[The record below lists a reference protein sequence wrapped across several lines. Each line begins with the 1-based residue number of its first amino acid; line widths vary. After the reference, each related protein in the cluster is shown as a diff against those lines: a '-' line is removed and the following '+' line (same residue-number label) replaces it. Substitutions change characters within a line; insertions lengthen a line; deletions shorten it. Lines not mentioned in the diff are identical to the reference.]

1 MASSGSF
8 NTNGYQGRYL
18 TFSWSVSSQ
27 SIESNS
33 STISWSLKGAGNAS
47 SSWYN
52 AGNFK
57 VVINGVTV
65 YSSSTRIKL
74 YNGTVVASG
83 NLTIAH
89 GSDGTKT
96 FSASAQAGIYYV
108 AVNCTG
114 SGSWSLPTISRQ
126 ATLTSAPN
134 FTDEQNPKIIYSNS
148 AGSLVTSLQACI
160 SLTGSTDNI
169 AYRDIPKNG
178 TEYTFNLTTAE
189 RNILRS
195 ASPNSNTLSVIFYI
209 KTVIAD
215 QTYYSTLTRTL
226 TIVNANPTIS
236 GGSYR
241 DTNSATI
248 AITGNNQQIIQN
260 NSTVAFT
267 FGSLAAQKYATLRS
281 IEITVNAVTVTT
293 TLSGSSL
300 SNTTITF
307 GAINSSSNLS
317 ASIKLTDSRGNVSTA
332 SIALNML
339 AWSLPTA
346 IINCTRKNNY
356 YSDTDLKVNAD
367 YSSLGGNNTI
377 TIQYQTKE
385 SDGGSWSALQSLQDN
400 VTETLDLDNTE
411 AWDIKVIV
419 TDRLGSTTYN
429 LSIDKGI
436 PIVYFDR
443 LKRSVGFNC
452 FPNNES
458 SVESGGLVLDD
469 LVYIGSQTLL
479 DYQQLTSIGYVAVLG
494 TYDYKLIDGL
504 FSGVSIPQGYTRAYR
519 LTAQVSTNGGN
530 YAKLK
535 LNNIESNGACTWSG
549 QTMRALISTRIFK
562 ESEITLEPTYVY
574 TGKNGTNLYI
584 GNTTSGTEAY
594 FYNVTVHGYIV
605 KTTTTLPQS
614 RAADV
619 DVSGGSPAS

>member
-1 MASSGSF
+1 MANSGSF

-195 ASPNSNTLSVIFYI
+195 ASPNSNTLSVIFYV
-209 KTVIAD
+209 KTVISG

-236 GGSYR
+236 GGSYK
-241 DTNSATI
+241 DTNSTTI
-248 AITGNNQQIIQN
+248 AITGNNQQLIQN

-346 IINCTRKNNY
+346 IITCTRKNNY

-400 VTETLDLDNTE
+400 VMETIELDNTE

-429 LSIDKGI
+429 LSIDRGI

-443 LKRSVGFNC
+443 LKRAVGINC
-452 FPNNES
+452 FPSEDTIDLEANAIKLSEGFFSFEAVGVNGTAGYARVATIKITGNYSNAPIKFEIFRRGAKRSEVMFLCFNNDNS
-458 SVESGGLVLDD
+458 DD
-469 LVYIGSQTLL
+469 P
-479 DYQQLTSIGYVAVLG
+479 SIN
-494 TYDYKLIDGL
+494 GL
-504 FSGVSIPQGYTRAYR
+504 FTSGSAPLFNAFANKTDTSTWDIYVQKAESWDSITVITTIPDYMRSRVKISYADNLLSDIPSGATM
-519 LTAQVSTNGGN
+519 LTA
-530 YAKLK
+530 
-535 LNNIESNGACTWSG
+535 
-549 QTMRALISTRIFK
+549 
-562 ESEITLEPTYVY
+562 
-574 TGKNGTNLYI
+574 
-584 GNTTSGTEAY
+584 
-594 FYNVTVHGYIV
+594 
-605 KTTTTLPQS
+605 
-614 RAADV
+614 D
-619 DVSGGSPAS
+619 

>member
-1 MASSGSF
+1 MANSGSF

-195 ASPNSNTLSVIFYI
+195 ASPNSNTLSVIFYV
-209 KTVIAD
+209 KTVISG

-332 SIALNML
+332 TIALTIL

-346 IINCTRKNNY
+346 IINCIRKNNY
-356 YSDTDLKVNAD
+356 YSDTDLTVNAD
-367 YSSLGGNNTI
+367 YSSLGGKNTI

-400 VTETLDLDNTE
+400 VTETIDLDNTE

-429 LSIDKGI
+429 LSIDRGI

-443 LKRSVGFNC
+443 LKRAVGINC
-452 FPNNES
+452 FPSEDTIDLEANAIKLSEGFFSFEAVGINGTAGYARVATIKITGNYSNAPIKFEIFRRGAKRSEVMFLCFNNDNS
-458 SVESGGLVLDD
+458 DD
-469 LVYIGSQTLL
+469 P
-479 DYQQLTSIGYVAVLG
+479 SIN
-494 TYDYKLIDGL
+494 GL
-504 FSGVSIPQGYTRAYR
+504 FTSGSAPLFNAFATKTDTSTWEIYVQKSESWDSITVITTIPDYMRSRVKISYADNLLSDVPSGATM
-519 LTAQVSTNGGN
+519 LTA
-530 YAKLK
+530 
-535 LNNIESNGACTWSG
+535 
-549 QTMRALISTRIFK
+549 
-562 ESEITLEPTYVY
+562 
-574 TGKNGTNLYI
+574 
-584 GNTTSGTEAY
+584 
-594 FYNVTVHGYIV
+594 
-605 KTTTTLPQS
+605 
-614 RAADV
+614 D
-619 DVSGGSPAS
+619 